1 LFVVSNFGFCDL
13 VFEIYIA
20 ETCIR
25 LSGKPKIPC
34 NMLSGKKRIKGL
46 IGGQMKNYLA
56 FLYVLLLLSI
66 PELSVAYSL
75 DAYPETGIR
84 RLDADRL
91 AVLGKMP
98 GRRQP
103 PGALLPTSLV
113 DLRLLDHQDIILPKP
128 DPEFTARLLE
138 LLGDKADRYGFAV
151 LDLSDPDHP
160 RYAEHRADF
169 RQNVGSVGKLA
180 IAVGVFQALADLYP
194 DDFDARKRLL
204 RQTVIS
210 ADKFI
215 QEDHHEVPIWNPDTE
230 TLHIREL
237 QQGDQG
243 SLWEYLDW
251 TLSASS
257 NAAASM
263 VMKNAMLL
271 KHFGRDYPVSNDQ
284 ADRFFEETSRKQ
296 MRQLYEQTFLEPL
309 SRNGLDLQYFRQGSF
324 FTRYPKQRISTG
336 YNSYGTARELMRL
349 LLLME
354 QGRLVDI
361 FSSREIKR
369 LLYMTGR
376 RIRYASSPALDDS
389 AVYFKSGSL
398 YSCKDEPGFKCKKY
412 HGNVKNY
419 MNSVAI
425 VETPAG
431 VKHLHYL
438 VTLIS
443 NVLYKNSA
451 VDHQTLA
458 TYIHRM
464 IEADHPAEPTPPG
477 QLPPELT
484 FGSNLIGFSKMQEER
499 VQIATAQA
507 ILLELG
513 FDVGKID
520 GKLGSKTTN
529 AIKAFQIKQHMKV
542 DGKITEKLLEQLKAA
557 VERLPPADPSQ
568 PVRIPEQ

>member
-1 LFVVSNFGFCDL
+1 MKPCKLFFYV
-13 VFEIYIA
+13 
-20 ETCIR
+20 
-25 LSGKPKIPC
+25 
-34 NMLSGKKRIKGL
+34 
-46 IGGQMKNYLA
+46 
-56 FLYVLLLLSI
+56 VLLLTI
-66 PELSVAYSL
+66 PNLSVAYPL
-75 DAYPETGIR
+75 DAYSTTGIR
-84 RLDADRL
+84 RIEAARL
-91 AVLGKMP
+91 AVLGKMR

-103 PGALLPTSLV
+103 PGALLPTSMV
-113 DLRLLDHQDIILPKP
+113 DLRLLDRPDLVLPEP
-128 DPEFTARLLE
+128 DPEFSIRVLE
-138 LLGDKADRYGFAV
+138 LLGDKADRYGVAL
-151 LDLSDPDHP
+151 LDLSDPENP

-169 RQNVGSVGKLA
+169 RQNVGSVGKIAAALA
-180 IAVGVFQALADLYP
+180 IFQALADIYP
-194 DDFDARKRLL
+194 DDIEARKRLL
-204 RQTVIS
+204 REAVIT
-210 ADKFI
+210 ADEFI
-215 QEDHHEVPIWNPDTE
+215 QKDHHEVRIWNPDTG
-230 TLHIREL
+230 TLNIRKL
-237 QQGDQG
+237 QEGDRG
-243 SLWEYLDW
+243 TLWEYLDW

-271 KHFGRDYPVSNDQ
+271 KHFGKDYPVSNDR
-284 ADRFFEETSRKQ
+284 ADRFFQGASR
-296 MRQLYEQTFLEPL
+296 RQLRELYEQTFLTPL

-324 FTRYPKQRISTG
+324 FTRYGKQRVPTG
-336 YNSYGTARELMRL
+336 YNSYGTARELMRF

-369 LLYMTGR
+369 LLYMTER
-376 RIRYASSPALDDS
+376 RIRYASSPTLGDS

-398 YSCKDEPGFKCKKY
+398 YSCKAEPGFKCKKY

-438 VTLIS
+438 ATLIS

-458 TYIHRM
+458 TVIHRM
-464 IEADHPAEPTPPG
+464 IEAEHPPDPTPPG

-484 FGSNLIGFSKMQEER
+484 FGRNLIGFTEKQEER

-507 ILLELG
+507 ALLELG

-520 GKLGSKTTN
+520 GKLGPKTKT
-529 AIKAFQIKQHMKV
+529 AIKAFQKKQQLKA
-542 DGKITEKLLEQLKAA
+542 DGKITEKLLEQLKVA
-557 VERLPPADPSQ
+557 VERLPPADLSQ
-568 PVRIPEQ
+568 PDRAAGQ